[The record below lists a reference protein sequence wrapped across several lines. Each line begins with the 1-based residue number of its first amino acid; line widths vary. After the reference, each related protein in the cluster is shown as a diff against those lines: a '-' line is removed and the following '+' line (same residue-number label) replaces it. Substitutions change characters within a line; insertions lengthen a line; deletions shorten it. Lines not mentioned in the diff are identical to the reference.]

1 VTHGSVDALLF
12 DLGNVVI
19 RIDFDRVFA
28 RWAALA
34 GCDVARL
41 REKFSHDEPYQR
53 HERGEIET
61 AAYFASLRDTLGI
74 KLDDACLLDGW
85 NVVFVEEMP
94 GIADLLARI
103 APRIPLYAFTNT
115 NRAHAA
121 HYARR
126 FAPVLG
132 HFRKVFASCEMG
144 LRKPEPAAFA
154 HIVKKIGVPAS
165 RVLFLDDTLGNVEAA
180 RTCGL
185 QAVHVTS
192 DGTVRDTLAKLGLS
206 GGQSFAERSVPI

>member
-1 VTHGSVDALLF
+1 MTFAPIDALLF

-41 REKFSHDEPYQR
+41 RERFSHDEPYQR
-53 HERGEIET
+53 HERDEIDT
-61 AAYFASLRDTLGI
+61 ATYFASLRGSLGVS
-74 KLDDACLLDGW
+74 LDDARLLEGW
-85 NVVFVEEMP
+85 NAVFVEEMP
-94 GIADLLARI
+94 GIADLLARV
-103 APRIPLYAFTNT
+103 APKIPLYAFTNT

-121 HYARR
+121 HYAKR

-132 HFRKVFASCEMG
+132 YFRKVFASYAMG

-154 HIVKKIGVPAS
+154 HIAKEIDVPPG
-165 RVLFLDDTLGNVEAA
+165 RILFFDDTPGHVEAA
-180 RTCGL
+180 RACGL

-192 DGTVRDTLAKLGLS
+192 DETVREALAALGL
-206 GGQSFAERSVPI
+206 

>member
-1 VTHGSVDALLF
+1 MAPAPVSALLF

-34 GCDVARL
+34 GCDAALL

-53 HERGEIET
+53 HERGEIDT
-61 AAYFASLRDTLGI
+61 AAYFASLRDSLGVD
-74 KLDDACLLDGW
+74 LDDAGLLDGW
-85 NVVFVEEMP
+85 NAVFVEEMP
-94 GIADLLARI
+94 GMSALLARI
-103 APRIPLYAFTNT
+103 VPRIPLYAFTNT

-121 HYARR
+121 HCARQ

-154 HIVKKIGVPAS
+154 HIVNELGAPAGCI
-165 RVLFLDDTLGNVEAA
+165 LFFDDSLANVEAA
-180 RTCGL
+180 RACGL
-185 QAVHVTS
+185 QGVHVTS
-192 DGTVRDTLAKLGLS
+192 DETV
-206 GGQSFAERSVPI
+206 